1 MLWRHTR
8 HIVEANISILA
19 SSDFGELVTPSIE
32 TRCSIDPHTFQIRRL
47 YHPQHWTP
55 RCNIVVALVL
65 AGSSY

>member
-8 HIVEANISILA
+8 RIVEADTSNLA

-55 RCNIVVALVL
+55 CCNVVLVL
-65 AGSSY
+65 VLTEPSC